1 MKKTRQKQRT
11 SPMVTPAPATAPFTT
26 AALVPGS
33 PADKRGVA
41 ELQPEEQAPVPTS
54 PAGREGVP
62 LPPIQGSAPGCPHT
76 SQHLGLFQENA
87 VYATPRLQPH
97 PPAQETPDLPGASFL
112 PTLSPSASD
121 PRCGHSWTPRLWL
134 LWAFQGDRQTDR
146 AGCGM
151 LVFPSFLPSFRGGGG
166 ALNLLWSL
174 RVPGGYWCLQ
184 RRWEPEPSQ
193 TLRSDPGSS
202 PGSAGPPL
210 LSPQP
215 SWGGMFVWGPPVDSA
230 ADTARQSSGSSLS
243 TWGTDVMTSENK
255 AARAALG
262 SREG

>member
-1 MKKTRQKQRT
+1 MAGTGGRLHNIITRRLRFCSDAGSITVPRPAQFRHT
-11 SPMVTPAPATAPFTT
+11 SSPTPPSC
-26 AALVPGS
+26 PGNSRS
-33 PADKRGVA
+33 PWS
-41 ELQPEEQAPVPTS
+41 Q
-54 PAGREGVP
+54 
-62 LPPIQGSAPGCPHT
+62 LPPHPQSLCIRPQMRSQLDPEALAPMGI
-76 SQHLGLFQENA
+76 
-87 VYATPRLQPH
+87 
-97 PPAQETPDLPGASFL
+97 PG
-112 PTLSPSASD
+112 
-121 PRCGHSWTPRLWL
+121 
-134 LWAFQGDRQTDR
+134 RQTDR
-146 AGCGM
+146 QSGLWDAC
-151 LVFPSFLPSFRGGGG
+151 LSFLPSFRGGGGG

-174 RVPGGYWCLQ
+174 RVPGGCWCLQ

-262 SREG
+262 SQEG